1 VASRVPE
8 PLTRDEILEAHA
20 RHESY
25 QQKVTPAMPYD
36 RLLQVV
42 FKRLAEEWSVPY
54 RWEEAVAYGASVGD
68 WPAFPDSASTLQYLK
83 KYFKLVVV
91 SNVDNRSF
99 RTTNEKL
106 AVDFDAIVT
115 AEDVGSYKPSRNN
128 FEYLFSTLASMGVS
142 KDDTLHVADSVYMR
156 FATAGQTF
164 LQSARPGSP
173 KWNEVIEAFLEA
185 GHTFVPTMNV
195 YDSNRDL
202 MRARRADWHDEYTD
216 STSWKYFQ
224 PQRGGHGAYFYRWS
238 VKNEVE
244 WKESFSILLTFLDEY
259 KNRGGRVCAG
269 SDSGFMYQV

>member
-1 VASRVPE
+1 VALTDFKALTFDCYGTLIDWESGITSGLSELASRVPE
-8 PLTRDEILEAHA
+8 PLPRDEILEAHA

-142 KDDTLHVADSVYMR
+142 KDDTLHVADSVYHDHQP
-156 FATAGQTF
+156 ASE
-164 LQSARPGSP
+164 LQLRSC
-173 KWNEVIEAFLEA
+173 WIQ
-185 GHTFVPTMNV
+185 
-195 YDSNRDL
+195 
-202 MRARRADWHDEYTD
+202 RRYE
-216 STSWKYFQ
+216 
-224 PQRGGHGAYFYRWS
+224 QRGAGAN
-238 VKNEVE
+238 VKY
-244 WKESFSILLTFLDEY
+244 SIEPPVDY
-259 KNRGGRVCAG
+259 KFTSMAQLVKAHHEDLAR
-269 SDSGFMYQV
+269 